1 MKRENKKYMIAVLTA
16 AMVTA
21 SMTGCNSREAEKPTS
36 TGSEIAAQTIAPKL
50 AAIDVDKLADK
61 IAKCGGFKD
70 ELSVL
75 DSELFE
81 AQYSQVDMKTV
92 VKECAYVGTG
102 ATTEQIAVVEAKDT
116 DSAKKVKEALQGKI
130 NDDIKA
136 NQDYKPEE
144 VTKLKA
150 PVLEVKEQYVI
161 MVIAND
167 KDKVEAVVESEC
179 K

>member
-1 MKRENKKYMIAVLTA
+1 MKKNSKGCIIAVL
-16 AMVTA
+16 AMGMMAV
-21 SMTGCNSREAEKPTS
+21 SMIGCNSKQTENPSA
-36 TGSEIAAQTIAPKL
+36 SENEITAQTNAPKL

-75 DSELFE
+75 DTELFE
-81 AQYSQVDMKTV
+81 AQYSQVDMDTV

-102 ATTEQIAVVEAKDT
+102 ATTEQIVVVEAKDT
-116 DSAKKVKEALQGKI
+116 ESAQKVKAALQSKI
-130 NDDIKA
+130 DDDIKA

-144 VTKLKA
+144 VAKLKA

-167 KDKVEAVVESEC
+167 KDKVEAVIESEC